1 MILTVGQLLTLEPP
15 LLKLLKAP
23 MGARAAFRVGHTAKL
38 LAPHLGAANEARM
51 KLYRQYGED
60 AGGGNIKV
68 PDERMEAFQGQMEI
82 LWGEKV
88 RVDVKPLELKLLE
101 AVDTL
106 TGEEFLALGPLIVE

>member
-1 MILTVGQLLTLEPP
+1 MILTVGQLLTLEQP
-15 LLKLLKAP
+15 LLKLLRAP
-23 MGARAAFRVGHTAKL
+23 MGARSAFRVGHIAKL
-38 LAPHLGAANEARM
+38 LAPHLGAANDARM
-51 KLYRQYGED
+51 KLYRQYGETV
-60 AGGGNIKV
+60 GGDIKV

-101 AVDTL
+101 DVDTL